1 MRNALCILL
10 GAAGLW
16 LGFPNPVAQ
25 LPLLALAYPL
35 ALLLLGLG
43 APGRWPAFRMGWLT
57 GIAGS
62 SACLY
67 WLALPVHE
75 YGQLPWALAVPCAVA
90 IGAYVGLYAG
100 LFCLLA
106 HLTRDRLTPFRRGLF
121 LGCAW
126 LLLEMLR
133 GVFLTGFPWL
143 VLSAA
148 FAPWPVA
155 VQGASLVGA
164 YGLSGLLVA
173 VVCWAMGAMAP
184 ECGLHCPGARRS
196 VTPSSLAQTLACAL
210 GASLVAFGL
219 VGYGAYTLSRGLP
232 KDGEPFRV
240 ALVQGNIDQDQK
252 WEPAFQRATVERYL
266 SLSKDAVSAG
276 HPAFIVWPETA
287 MPFYFQEHKEFGPA
301 IRAFAAA
308 NRTPVLI
315 GTPGYVNAPVKRGF
329 LLYNRAMLVDEAGG
343 DAGHYD
349 KEHLVPFGEYAPPGL
364 DMPFLET
371 LMQGVGDFTPGA
383 AVAPLR
389 LGNLA
394 LGILICYE
402 TIFPELAQQR
412 VADGANVLV
421 NISNDAWFGTTAAP
435 EQHLQLSVL
444 RAVEQGRYVLRGTNT
459 GISAIIDPQGRIA
472 ERGGLFRAEVIG
484 GVATARAETTVF
496 HRVHH
501 LVWPVALGLAAAAL
515 LLPTRRRR
523 A

>member
-16 LGFPNPVAQ
+16 LGFPNPVAH

-43 APGRWPAFRMGWLT
+43 ATGRWSAFRLGWLT

-75 YGQLPWALAVPCAVA
+75 YGQLPWVLAVPCGVA
-90 IGAYVGLYAG
+90 IGAYVGLYGG
-100 LFCLLA
+100 LFCLVA
-106 HLTRDRLTPFRRGLF
+106 RLTRDRLAPFRRGLF

-143 VLSAA
+143 TLSAA
-148 FAPWPVA
+148 FVPWPVA
-155 VQGASLVGA
+155 IQGVAVVGA
-164 YGLSGLLVA
+164 Y
-173 VVCWAMGAMAP
+173 
-184 ECGLHCPGARRS
+184 
-196 VTPSSLAQTLACAL
+196 PSSLAQTLACAL

-219 VGYGAYTLSRGLP
+219 VGYGAYILSRGLP
-232 KDGEPFRV
+232 KDGEAFRV
-240 ALVQGNIDQDQK
+240 ALVQGNIEQDQK

-266 SLSKDAVSAG
+266 SLSKDAVAAG
-276 HPAFIVWPETA
+276 HPDLVVWPETA

-308 NRTPVLI
+308 NRTPVLV

-329 LLYNRAMLVDEAGG
+329 LLYNRAMLVDAAGG

-371 LMQGVGDFTPGA
+371 LMQGVGDFTPGVS
-383 AVAPLR
+383 VAPLR

-412 VADGANVLV
+412 VADGASVLV
-421 NISNDAWFGTTAAP
+421 NISNDAWFGTTSAP
-435 EQHLQLSVL
+435 EQHLQLSAL

-459 GISAIIDPQGRIA
+459 GISAIIDPHGRIA

-484 GVATARAETTVF
+484 GMATARTETTVF
-496 HRVHH
+496 HRMQH
-501 LVWPVALGLAAAAL
+501 LVWPVALGLAALAL
-515 LLPTRRRR
+515 LLPVRRRS
-523 A
+523 